1 MRFNS
6 LNTAAINNNNNS
18 AIAPT
23 TVKTPAKTTVIK
35 TPAKT
40 TVIKTPAT
48 KATTKAPEQKDEEKV
63 MKMVEKM
70 FLTLTKFENAIED
83 LWMNKHIISMEQ
95 ADLFSTFYAKDFLKK
110 CMKKDADGVMFMYPN
125 FVEEV
130 TSIGNNFEII
140 EDYLDKSLID
150 DLLEFADAAQ
160 EL

>member
-23 TVKTPAKTTVIK
+23 TVK